1 MILSLLL
8 DDNLRF
14 VDISSFK
21 NFSVLLREHI
31 EQIEESKAS
40 EEIYERYYEML
51 MNQKVSLKEIRAVY
65 RRDLRKD
72 TINAHENTSV
82 HVDCAYGN
90 CEKDH
95 SRLELSKLVS
105 KLSLPF
111 RFEVETEDLRK
122 DYKDIDVESQL
133 GDPHRKIENLKAQW
147 VSSIFLHS
155 GKSLYLYYHLNSDL
169 KADAW
174 YQHWV
179 LT

>member
-1 MILSLLL
+1 MERQYGCDVFWIQQPYQIFSIMILSLLL
-8 DDNLRF
+8 DDNPRF

-21 NFSVLLREHI
+21 DFSVLLREHI

-51 MNQKVSLKEIRAVY
+51 MNQKVSLKDIRAVY

-72 TINAHENTSV
+72 AINAHENTSV

-90 CEKDH
+90 GEKDH
-95 SRLELSKLVS
+95 SRLELCKLVS

-111 RFEVETEDLRK
+111 RIEVEPEDLRK

-133 GDPHRKIENLKAQW
+133 GDPHRKIENLK
-147 VSSIFLHS
+147 
-155 GKSLYLYYHLNSDL
+155 
-169 KADAW
+169 
-174 YQHWV
+174 
-179 LT
+179 TE